1 MDMSNCV
8 LIVENIWLRKQD
20 NDRVAKLFISGSTY
34 HNLGIQSYFCY
45 QYIHFLHRDISPEYM
60 ENAQNTVEHYP
71 VGPPSLNIGVA
82 VSHVSPVYVLC
93 ITSTVSYIV

>member
-60 ENAQNTVEHYP
+60 ENAQNTVKHYP

-82 VSHVSPVYVLC
+82 VSHVSPAYMYC
-93 ITSTVSYIV
+93 I

>member
-34 HNLGIQSYFCY
+34 DNLGIQSYFCY
-45 QYIHFLHRDISPEYM
+45 QYIHFLHQDISPEYT
-60 ENAQNTVEHYP
+60 ENAQNTVKRYP

-82 VSHVSPVYVLC
+82 VSHVSPTYMCC
-93 ITSTVSYIV
+93 I